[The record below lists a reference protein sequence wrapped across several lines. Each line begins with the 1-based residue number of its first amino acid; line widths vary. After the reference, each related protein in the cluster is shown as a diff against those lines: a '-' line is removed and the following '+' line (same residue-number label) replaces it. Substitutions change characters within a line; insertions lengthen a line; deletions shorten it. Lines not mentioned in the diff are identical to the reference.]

1 VSDPSGARLDRV
13 LTLGPAV
20 GLAVTMVVGSGLL
33 VLPGLVYRNAGDAA
47 LLSWVVAA
55 LVVAPVLVAIAS
67 LGASYP
73 SAGGISGFVRPTLGD
88 RWARSAE
95 LVFLGSVP
103 GGGGLAL
110 VGGNLLADLFG
121 PEWLVA
127 AGAVAVL
134 ALGWAVNRAGARLG
148 ARLQQVL
155 SLTFVVGLGVV
166 SIAALAEGGPG
177 PGVTVP
183 DDPGL
188 AIGQLSLVFFAF
200 AGWELMAFTSEEFV
214 NPRRD
219 FPLMVGLSFVAVTL
233 LYLVLAAAL
242 QTALAATDPDL
253 ETAPISALAE
263 VAFGDAGRAL
273 ITVLG
278 LVIVAANV
286 NGVVWALS
294 RLTYSAGREGT
305 LPASLTRTDARNVPG
320 PAVTAVVLAFA
331 VFVLIER
338 LGWVELETLFRLA
351 AACIFAGLI
360 LAAAAFVAH
369 TEGWRRA
376 FAVVTLLITV
386 VTFASFGLIALYP
399 VALAALGWSLRPNGG
414 RRSDGAVG

>member
-1 VSDPSGARLDRV
+1 MPDPPGDRLDRV

-20 GLAVTMVVGSGLL
+20 GAVTMVVGSGLL

-95 LVFLGSVP
+95 LVFLGSIP
-103 GGGGLAL
+103 GGGALAL
-110 VGGNLLADLFG
+110 VGGNLLTDLFG
-121 PEWLVA
+121 PGWLVP
-127 AGAVAVL
+127 AGAFGVL
-134 ALGWAVNRAGARLG
+134 ALGWWVNRAGTRLS

-155 SLTFVVGLGVV
+155 SLTFVVGLGAV
-166 SIAALAEGGPG
+166 SIAALAAGESGT
-177 PGVTVP
+177 GVTTP
-183 DDPGL
+183 DDPGQ
-188 AIGQLSLVFFAF
+188 AIGQLGLVFFAF

-219 FPLMVGLSFVAVTL
+219 FPLMVGMSFVAVTV
-233 LYLVLAAAL
+233 LYLVLGAAT
-242 QTALAATDPDL
+242 QTALSVTDPDL
-253 ETAPISALAE
+253 ETAPISALAD

-273 ITVLG
+273 ITALG
-278 LVIVAANV
+278 VVIVAANV

-294 RLTYSAGREGT
+294 RLTYSAAREGT
-305 LPASLTRTDARNVPG
+305 LPGSLTAIDDRNVPG
-320 PAVTAVVLAFA
+320 RAVTAVVGFGA
-331 VFVLIER
+331 FVLGER

-351 AACIFAGLI
+351 AACIFAGLV
-360 LAAAAFVAH
+360 LAAAAFVADTH
-369 TEGWRRA
+369 GWRRG
-376 FAVVTLLITV
+376 FALVTLLITLA
-386 VTFASFGLIALYP
+386 TFAAFGPIVLYP
-399 VALAALGWSLRPNGG
+399 ISLAAAGY
-414 RRSDGAVG
+414 VGSPADSSS

>member
-1 VSDPSGARLDRV
+1 MSEPPDARLDRV

-47 LLSWVVAA
+47 LWSWIIAA
-55 LVVAPVLVAIAS
+55 VVVAPVLVAIAS

-73 SAGGISGFVRPTLGD
+73 SAGGITGFVRPTLGD
-88 RWARSAE
+88 RWARAAE
-95 LVFLGSVP
+95 LVFLGSIP

-110 VGGNLLADLFG
+110 VGGNLLADLLG
-121 PEWLVA
+121 PERLVP

-134 ALGWAVNRAGARLG
+134 ALGWAVNRAGTRLG

-155 SLTFVVGLGVV
+155 SLTFVVGLAVV
-166 SIAALAEGGPG
+166 SLGALADGGSGPG
-177 PGVTVP
+177 ATIP
-183 DDPGL
+183 DDPSR
-188 AIGQLSLVFFAF
+188 AVGQLGLVFFAF

-219 FPLMVGLSFVAVTL
+219 FPRMIGLSFVAVTA
-233 LYLVLAAAL
+233 LYLLLGTAL

-278 LVIVAANV
+278 VVIVAANV

-294 RLTYSAGREGT
+294 RLTYSAAREGT

-320 PAVTAVVLAFA
+320 RAITAIVVGFA
-331 VFVLIER
+331 AFVLIER
-338 LGWVELETLFRLA
+338 LGWLDLEMLFRLA
-351 AACIFAGLI
+351 AACIFAGLV

-369 TEGWRRA
+369 ARGWRRGFA
-376 FAVVTLLITV
+376 FVTLLITV
-386 VTFASFGLIALYP
+386 ITFASFGPIALYP
-399 VALAALGWSLRPNGG
+399 VGLAAVGWSLRPYPSGYGALPG
-414 RRSDGAVG
+414 R

>member
-1 VSDPSGARLDRV
+1 MTDPSGDRLDRV

-47 LLSWVVAA
+47 VWSWVFAA
-55 LVVAPVLVAIAS
+55 VVVAPVLVAIAS

-73 SAGGISGFVRPTLGD
+73 SAGGIAGFVRPTLGD

-95 LVFLGSVP
+95 VVFLGSIP

-110 VGGNLLADLFG
+110 VGGNLVADLFG
-121 PEWLVA
+121 PAWLVPI
-127 AGAVAVL
+127 GAVGVL
-134 ALGWAVNRAGARLG
+134 GLGWAVNRAGARVG

-155 SLTFVVGLGVV
+155 SLTFVLGLAVI
-166 SIAALAEGGPG
+166 SLAALAAGGSG
-177 PGVTVP
+177 PGVTMP
-183 DDPGL
+183 DDPGR
-188 AIGQLSLVFFAF
+188 AIDQLGLVFFAF

-219 FPLMVGLSFVAVTL
+219 FPLMIGMSFVAVTL
-233 LYLVLAAAL
+233 LYLVLATAL
-242 QTALAATDPDL
+242 QTALSATDPDL
-253 ETAPISALAE
+253 GTAPISALAE
-263 VAFGDAGRAL
+263 VAFGDAGRAV

-294 RLTYSAGREGT
+294 RLAYSAAREGT
-305 LPASLTRTDARNVPG
+305 LPATVARTDARSVPG
-320 PAVTAVVLAFA
+320 RAVTAVVAGFAAFVA
-331 VFVLIER
+331 IER
-338 LGWVELETLFRLA
+338 LGWIDLETLFRLA
-351 AACIFAGLI
+351 AACIVAGLV

-369 TEGWRRA
+369 TGGGRRW
-376 FAVVTLLITV
+376 FAVVTLAIAV
-386 VTFASFGLIALYP
+386 AAFASFGLIALYP
-399 VALAALGWSLRPNGG
+399 VGSAAVGWSLRPHG
-414 RRSDGAVG
+414 RPIS